1 MNRSGVALIIA
12 ISVLAA
18 LLFLALPFV
27 FSQSASV
34 AGARAASWD
43 GASRRGSDRSLG
55 LATALSTYAT
65 ALHRSPGLATQL
77 SVAQLTYVQLP
88 GQIGDFNGPIR
99 YPSDAPN
106 SWRSIIATGEPW
118 STTSGVLAGPDSAGA
133 VHGATIEDE
142 SRRIEP
148 NCLDMYGW
156 AVVLKRA
163 GIQDPWTVAWHWD
176 LTKPNKG
183 VWTKVTFGRLARA
196 LTYWRPGNGSRRF
209 NRLEDMLGADP
220 QQPENWY
227 GVASYLGCVHFG
239 PLHNYP
245 SRGQSG
251 WPPGLPGQANVEGQA
266 VEGTRNAAETDPE
279 VKFNDDNGNGKW
291 DAGETDTDNLGWRVA
306 PLTQAELERLRPL
319 LSFLIPGQ
327 GRSGLIDLGT
337 VVAAENRSGDW
348 WGVVTDELSPPDTG
362 MVGGAIRTNRTWT
375 HSGTASNRHLDNGWA
390 REGDPLAV
398 DAIPALN
405 LNTVPSDSGMTRLYL
420 AQDYATG
427 ESDGAYQARIE
438 ALNWPND
445 PIDTPITTIGHMPL
459 LRWLDPRTGDGVIG
473 FERPPLGIAGFGIVA
488 VEGLATIRDAQG
500 NAVASRRRRTVVQ
513 AVPQERPIEAA
524 WITQG
529 DFEGLVR
536 LRHGSWVVAG
546 PHPTNRISDWGAD
559 GSTGRQDML
568 ALDGPGWLEPA
579 PLTSFG
585 RNPSIDISWRVPF
598 GLTGT
603 QTWADIL
610 MPVNASGVAGG
621 TAPVVQPSAS
631 LRSSG
636 TAVGALTAQGLRL
649 DPGDRIAYAD
659 GGPLTFTTNGDELGA
674 GHVSLRFCLPEDP
687 SGTTVIAEVRNQLPG
702 RDTKDVDDVDFGKPD
717 ARTESQSLWRI
728 EYRHN
733 SSQLVL
739 VLANAALPWTASDRT
754 RFGVAAWTAGT
765 DVSSADFDARC
776 RPGVPFAPALPDPYA
791 EQAVEF
797 RYQVAGGLQ
806 KGRWY
811 HLQAVC
817 ASDRPGLHGLILDG
831 VVGRDATQ
839 AGVDMARTGDH
850 YTYPSLR
857 LATAIDMVVPGDPL
871 KNPATELTT
880 PMSGIM
886 VRFPANVSLAALL
899 PEPGMIRI
907 DDEYISYTTRT
918 DNGGG
923 TGTLTGIQR
932 ARRVNTNQISTEDQ
946 PPYNGRLDSTEDLDA
961 DGVLDPGEDA
971 NGNGRLD
978 SPEDLDLDGV
988 LDITSDVRR
997 WPVTQRHEVGAIVTP
1012 GWAQARL
1019 ASGRWLRG
1027 SAHLA
1032 KPMQALPAEGVV
1044 RAGWPTGLG
1053 DPVQRDINPPI
1064 VTLDTQSGTW
1074 PDKGIVA
1081 FEIGAQT
1088 HRAAFTAAGTTLTL
1102 DWAGPGTNGVPA
1114 EFAAGTD
1121 ISCRVVSIEVDGLFP
1136 VDRLVQLL
1144 STIDG
1149 RCEWIRV
1156 DEQADRTGQTVDG
1169 MYFIFVPGWSMTGYG
1184 TPQPL
1189 VQPRGAMRTGWDSG
1203 WTWPAN
1209 TTLVLPVQ
1217 TLFDADR
1224 FESGDVVTFVPD
1236 TINDPPV
1243 SRFLPVQA
1251 VVRHACR
1258 DGYPTT
1264 QADSGAK
1271 WDTRNEWFALAH
1283 AVPSTLLDPVP
1294 AVGPP
1299 NHLRAL
1305 VGRGWGGD
1313 DLSPEANSPQRRG
1326 SLPRLNLLIQTD
1338 GAKAKIHFGG
1348 ADTAAGSTA
1357 NTGPVVLD
1365 DLCAGPLP
1373 GGADANGA
1381 ANAGSANG
1389 CEVIEIGGSD
1399 TGTMTALASALP
1411 VQVRATKPVFA
1422 LNNARSMYG
1431 MVLIDGEAF
1440 AFRRLIIGGV
1450 VDDTQA
1456 ELIAR
1461 AMLGTAAAPHA
1472 LAGSAP
1478 TVPLSGATRTIRPT
1492 LPIVALPVGPVAELC
1507 SPLAAGAHNVGI
1519 DVVETLYANY
1529 YKDPVDFTHPS
1540 QDSYANDPHLI
1551 MRPPFVLCHDPA
1563 DGDTVEV
1570 MRLFYRPASTQR
1582 ITARWLRGVYGTTDT
1597 SWSAPYTPSTH
1608 VATWSSTDPGA
1619 QPVTAQPPGRLN
1631 PIMIGWWPRFAPGQT
1646 GSPPVEALRS
1656 RSFSWAGFALRLS
1669 GSRFDPY
1676 GVPALKSAVGGI
1688 ADVGVAADGG
1698 CTVTASALAAEEATG
1713 VVFDWDK
1720 AWLKRVSLSQSANA
1734 GLTDPFNWDRF
1745 QLREA
1750 DGAELRIHWAAPT
1763 SAATGLLRA
1772 ADASGRTP
1780 RLENV
1785 RLRCVAP
1792 NRVLAVEEVR

>member
-513 AVPQERPIEAA
+513 AVPQERPIEAS
-524 WITQG
+524 WTTQG

-559 GSTGRQDML
+559 SSTGRQDML

-585 RNPSIDISWRVPF
+585 NNPSASIDWRVPF
-598 GLTGT
+598 GLTKT
-603 QTWADIL
+603 QTWAEIL
-610 MPVNASGVAGG
+610 WPVVGN
-621 TAPVVQPSAS
+621 APVATAKPTTGDEPTQM
-631 LRSSG
+631 RSIG
-636 TAVGALTAQGLRL
+636 TNVGALTAQGLRL
-649 DPGDRIAYAD
+649 RNGDVLAYDIAN
-659 GGPLTFTTNGDELGA
+659 GPLRCGGA
-674 GHVSLRFCLPEDP
+674 GVNGEMSPRHVSMRFCIP
-687 SGTTVIAEVRNQLPG
+687 SISAGDVVTLLEVRNQVDGADSDSPDRPSVLPAAPASG
-702 RDTKDVDDVDFGKPD
+702 FGKPD
-717 ARTESQSLWRI
+717 ASTDLQNLWRV
-728 EYRHN
+728 EYDDGAK
-733 SSQLVL
+733 QLVL
-739 VLANAALPWTASDRT
+739 VIANAALPWRSGATGERN
-754 RFGVAAWTAGT
+754 RFGVDQWGMET
-765 DVSSADFDARC
+765 DADPGAVADLRCTSADQNNY
-776 RPGVPFAPALPDPYA
+776 PFAPGDPA
-791 EQAVEF
+791 SRVEF
-797 RYQVAGGLQ
+797 RYKVPSGLRAGQ
-806 KGRWY
+806 WY
-811 HLQAVC
+811 HLQAFC
-817 ASDRPGLHGLILDG
+817 LSDRPGLHGLALDG
-831 VVGRDATQ
+831 VVGRDLTAQPIITTAQ
-839 AGVDMARTGDH
+839 TRLGDH
-850 YTYPSLR
+850 YTFPSLR
-857 LATAIDMVVPGDPL
+857 LVGDITEMPDLPKSLGGQPLAAPGW
-871 KNPATELTT
+871 AGTVAV
-880 PMSGIM
+880 S
-886 VRFPANVSLAALL
+886 FPAELKIADVL
-899 PEPGMIRI
+899 PIRGQVRI
-907 DDEYISYTTRT
+907 DDEYFSYTGIS
-918 DNGGG
+918 DGAVGQG
-923 TGTLTGIQR
+923 QLTGVQR
-932 ARRVNTNQISTEDQ
+932 ARRVRTSQVATKTVPAIPPAVGTVTVNDEDFRWPALQQHADGALVVPGWHRIDQVTGNWLRGYGLLSQDFLHDPVSGTSNSISQ
-946 PPYNGRLDSTEDLDA
+946 LPPTGSSITITPSTGAWPAAGIVKLTYTSTSLGTHTTRASFTGPGNLTLNWSGIAPVAAAPPTANDITSVTAVLISMAIEGVVDDMDLD
-961 DGVLDPGEDA
+961 
-971 NGNGRLD
+971 GNGVNERMWNDAAQL
-978 SPEDLDLDGV
+978 LDLD
-988 LDITSDVRR
+988 T
-997 WPVTQRHEVGAIVTP
+997 
-1012 GWAQARL
+1012 
-1019 ASGRWLRG
+1019 
-1027 SAHLA
+1027 
-1032 KPMQALPAEGVV
+1032 
-1044 RAGWPTGLG
+1044 
-1053 DPVQRDINPPI
+1053 
-1064 VTLDTQSGTW
+1064 
-1074 PDKGIVA
+1074 
-1081 FEIGAQT
+1081 
-1088 HRAAFTAAGTTLTL
+1088 
-1102 DWAGPGTNGVPA
+1102 
-1114 EFAAGTD
+1114 
-1121 ISCRVVSIEVDGLFP
+1121 
-1136 VDRLVQLL
+1136 
-1144 STIDG
+1144 G
-1149 RCEWIRV
+1149 RCEWVRITGVSNQGAGGRFLLN
-1156 DEQADRTGQTVDG
+1156 DGGWAMPPAPITPDPRNQA
-1169 MYFIFVPGWSMTGYG
+1169 
-1184 TPQPL
+1184 
-1189 VQPRGAMRTGWDSG
+1189 RGAMRTPWRSDA
-1203 WTWPAN
+1203 WPGIPGDVSR
-1209 TTLVLPVQ
+1209 TLVLPVQ
-1217 TLFDADR
+1217 NLLPRTFRL
-1224 FESGDVVTFVPD
+1224 ESGDVATVVPD
-1236 TINDPPV
+1236 QVV
-1243 SRFLPVQA
+1243 SGIRREPVQV
-1251 VVRHACR
+1251 VVRQAAR
-1258 DGYPTT
+1258 DGYPAAISDGGATQETT
-1264 QADSGAK
+1264 E
-1271 WDTRNEWFALAH
+1271 NWFALTH
-1283 AVPSTLLDPVP
+1283 RVPDVLPDPITAP
-1294 AVGPP
+1294 DTQTF
-1299 NHLRAL
+1299 LI
-1305 VGRGWGGD
+1305 GRGWSGD
-1313 DLSPEANSPQRRG
+1313 DLSAFAASPPRRG
-1326 SLPRLNLLIQTD
+1326 ALPRKDHLAQ
-1338 GAKAKIHFGG
+1338 AGG
-1348 ADTAAGSTA
+1348 GPARIYIGSSDRRT
-1357 NTGPVVLD
+1357 TRTQDVIID
-1365 DLCAGPLP
+1365 DLCAGEST
-1373 GGADANGA
+1373 GVGDANDQGA
-1381 ANAGSANG
+1381 VGCGIIQIDGNPTGRLSSAA
-1389 CEVIEIGGSD
+1389 SD
-1399 TGTMTALASALP
+1399 LP
-1411 VQVRATKPVFA
+1411 VTVMASQPIFQSP
-1422 LNNARSMYG
+1422 NNYG
-1431 MVLIDGEAF
+1431 LVLIDGEVF
-1440 AFRRLIIGGV
+1440 AWRKNG
-1450 VDDTQA
+1450 DNNHAD
-1456 ELIAR
+1456 LIAR
-1461 AMLGTAAAPHA
+1461 ALLGTRAASHSLGIPAAAQLTVLGA
-1472 LAGSAP
+1472 AP
-1478 TVPLSGATRTIRPT
+1478 GRTVQPS
-1492 LPIVALPVGPVAELC
+1492 LPAYALPMGPVAELC
-1507 SPLAAGAHNVGI
+1507 SPLAAGAHNVGV
-1519 DVVETLYANY
+1519 DVVEVPYGNY

-1597 SWSAPYTPSTH
+1597 TWTAPYTPATH
-1608 VATWSSTDPGA
+1608 VGAWSPIDPGA
-1619 QPVTAQPPGRLN
+1619 QPVTPQLASNPPMLN